1 MVFYHA
7 LLATNNTDAL
17 TTCQK
22 KTVGNRFNAAV
33 GIIKVMKK
41 CVLRM
46 SGMCQILAQ
55 EVTRK
60 GRERGL
66 PVDRELN
73 EGRRGRWK
81 VHGGHNAEK

>member
-1 MVFYHA
+1 MHFLRCRRDGVRQIVVFFHA

-17 TTCQK
+17 TNTALLSK

-66 PVDRELN
+66 PVAN
-73 EGRRGRWK
+73 
-81 VHGGHNAEK
+81 